1 MAESARR
8 KKERPAGGEDDDLPP
23 DQRVR
28 VAVRIRP
35 HNRADHG
42 DASNCLSVSGQR
54 ITADSGQKSF
64 SFSYDNVF
72 HDANQ
77 EQVYQALGEQMLHDA
92 FSGYNS
98 TIFAYGQTGSGKT
111 YSMLGTED
119 DPVHEG
125 LLPRLC
131 KELFELSQELMA
143 EDPNLV
149 VKIQV
154 SFVEVYNER
163 IRDLLQF
170 DSTGRKPNP
179 EELKDLK
186 LKEDRKSRTFYV
198 EGLTYHTVMN
208 YGRVRNLI
216 DVGTALRTKAETG

>member
-77 EQVYQALGEQMLHDA
+77 EQVFILALVSAVLMSTSHLSTQICTQTNKHRESA
-92 FSGYNS
+92 F
-98 TIFAYGQTGSGKT
+98 
-111 YSMLGTED
+111 
-119 DPVHEG
+119 
-125 LLPRLC
+125 
-131 KELFELSQELMA
+131 
-143 EDPNLV
+143 
-149 VKIQV
+149 
-154 SFVEVYNER
+154 
-163 IRDLLQF
+163 
-170 DSTGRKPNP
+170 
-179 EELKDLK
+179 
-186 LKEDRKSRTFYV
+186 
-198 EGLTYHTVMN
+198 
-208 YGRVRNLI
+208 
-216 DVGTALRTKAETG
+216 